1 VWWADPL
8 REGRRRGMRAPVLA
22 IGDGALGFWAALRE
36 VFPRTREQRD
46 WVHKAM
52 NVLDALPTSAQPA
65 ARKALAEIRD
75 AEDREHAEAAVRSFA
90 ELFGA
95 KYPKVVAKVVDDAEA
110 LLAFYDFPAEHWVHL
125 KTSNPI
131 WVFDSAGQPGRC
143 FPGWCSSWPALT
155 LNPIDAVRLSWTRS
169 VGPAA

>member
-1 VWWADPL
+1 L
-8 REGRRRGMRAPVLA
+8 
-22 IGDGALGFWAALRE
+22 
-36 VFPRTREQRD
+36 
-46 WVHKAM
+46 
-52 NVLDALPTSAQPA
+52 NALPKSAHPGA
-65 ARKALAEIRD
+65 KRALAEIWN
-75 AEDREHAEAAVRSFA
+75 AEDKDHAREAVQAFAAA
-90 ELFGA
+90 YGA
-95 KYPKVVAKVVDDAEA
+95 KFPTAVAKISGDVEA